1 MNLYSLRSMDSD
13 VDSMIAEMKLIVE
26 SRTLKRFYMVS
37 SEAEAASIR
46 AKHAVSGR
54 MWTPLILVIN

>member
-1 MNLYSLRSMDSD
+1 MNLHSLKNIDSD
-13 VDSMIAEMKLIVE
+13 VDRMIAEIKHIME

-46 AKHAVSGR
+46 AAHAVSGH
-54 MWTPLILVIN
+54 MWQPLIVVVN